1 MCTQSI
7 KMLHL
12 FKYFCLTKH
21 FWHSIIMSAKRKKI
35 PNMMPNNFT
44 LKSQEALQRAHNIA
58 IENGQPALE
67 PIHVLVSLLTQE
79 DGIIPTIVDKITTQE
94 SNLRHELDHI
104 LETLPKSPAPQAGGV
119 GQMYLSQQMAEVL
132 SMAHKKAK
140 EFKDDFISTEHLLLA
155 LLTNKPVESLLAQ
168 YEITEE
174 SVMRALKDIRG
185 AQRVDTA
192 EPEARYQTLQKY
204 GTDLTESAR
213 LSELDPV
220 IGRDTEIRRLMQVL
234 SRRTKNNPVLIGEA
248 GVGKTAIVEGLA
260 QRIAS
265 GDVPEL
271 LKNKSIFMLD
281 VGALVAG
288 TKFRGEFE
296 ERLKAVIK
304 EIESSSGQIILF
316 IDELHT
322 LVGTGTTEGGT
333 MDASNMLKPA
343 LARGKLRAIGATTL
357 KEYQRYIEKDP
368 ALERRFQ
375 PVMVEE
381 PTVEDTIAILR
392 GIKEKYEAHH
402 GVRISDPSLISAAE
416 LSDRYITDRNLPDKA
431 VDLMDEAGSA
441 LRMQI
446 DSMPEELD
454 VLKRDLMRLEIE
466 EKALQ
471 KEDDKE
477 SKTRLKDI
485 EKQIADLREQ
495 TEAFEGKWRN
505 EKEKITLIRE
515 IKSTIDRLKLQA
527 EQEERKG
534 NLEKVAE
541 IRYANLPLEEKK
553 LKSAEEALR
562 KIQKERGLL
571 KEVITEEDIATV
583 VSRWTNIPVSKMLES
598 EMKKLTRM
606 EDDLAKRVVGQ
617 AEAITAVSNALR
629 RSRAGIGEEHR
640 PIGSFIF
647 LGPTGVGKTELA
659 RALAEFMFNDESAMI
674 RLDMSEYMEKH
685 ATSKIIGSPPG
696 YVGYEEGGQLTEL
709 VRRKPYSVL
718 LFDEI
723 EKAHPD
729 TFNLLLQIL
738 DEGHLTDAKG
748 RKVNFKNTIII
759 MTSNIGSDLILNAG
773 ANLGAMGFHEESE
786 VEIGSDKEIRETIMG
801 LLKDHF
807 RPEFLNRVDETIV
820 FHALRPEDMEA
831 IVQIQ
836 LDRVA
841 LRLKTQRHIEL
852 VVSNAA
858 RALIAK
864 LGYDP
869 SYGARPVKRVIQ
881 TQILDPL
888 ALKIVSGE
896 IKEGKQV
903 LVGVK
908 GDEIIITT
916 KSR

>member
-1 MCTQSI
+1 
-7 KMLHL
+7 
-12 FKYFCLTKH
+12 
-21 FWHSIIMSAKRKKI
+21 
-35 PNMMPNNFT
+35 MPNNFT

-94 SNLRHELDHI
+94 SQLRHELDHI

-155 LLTNKPVESLLAQ
+155 LLTNKPVETLLAQ

-213 LSELDPV
+213 LGELDPV

-304 EIESSSGQIILF
+304 EIESSGGQIILF

-375 PVMVEE
+375 PIIVEE
-381 PTVEDTIAILR
+381 PSVEDTIAILR

-477 SKTRLKDI
+477 SKTRLKEI

-495 TEAFEGKWRN
+495 TEAFEGRWRN

-515 IKSTIDRLKLQA
+515 IKSTIDRLRLQA

-553 LKSAEEALR
+553 LKSGEDALR

-606 EDDLAKRVVGQ
+606 EDDLSKRVVGQ
-617 AEAITAVSNALR
+617 SEAIVAVSNALR

-773 ANLGAMGFHEESE
+773 STMRSMGFHEESDE
-786 VEIGSDKEIRETIMG
+786 EIGSEKEMRETIMG

-807 RPEFLNRVDETIV
+807 RPEFLNRIDETIV
-820 FHALRPEDMEA
+820 FHALRPEDMES

-852 VVSNAA
+852 TVSDAA
-858 RALIAK
+858 LQLIAK

-881 TQILDPL
+881 TRILDPL

-896 IKEGKQV
+896 IKEGKHV
-903 LVGVK
+903 LINAK
-908 GDEIIITT
+908 QEEITMTT
-916 KSR
+916 KK

>member
-1 MCTQSI
+1 
-7 KMLHL
+7 
-12 FKYFCLTKH
+12 
-21 FWHSIIMSAKRKKI
+21 
-35 PNMMPNNFT
+35 MMPNNFT

-58 IENGQPALE
+58 VENGQPALE
-67 PIHVLVSLLTQE
+67 PIHLLVSLLIQE
-79 DGIIPTIVDKITTQE
+79 DGIVPTIVDKITTQE
-94 SNLRHELDHI
+94 SNLRHELDRI
-104 LETLPKSPAPQAGGV
+104 FETLPKSPAPQAGGV

-155 LLTNKPVESLLAQ
+155 LLTNKPVEQLLAQ

-185 AQRVDTA
+185 AQRVDSP

-213 LSELDPV
+213 LGELDPI
-220 IGRDTEIRRLMQVL
+220 IGRDAEIRRLMQVL

-248 GVGKTAIVEGLA
+248 GVGKTAVVEGLA
-260 QRIAS
+260 ERIAS

-304 EIESSSGQIILF
+304 EIENSGGQIILF

-322 LVGTGTTEGGT
+322 LVGTGTTDGGT

-375 PVMVEE
+375 PVIVEE
-381 PTVEDTIAILR
+381 PSVEDTIAILR

-485 EKQIADLREQ
+485 EKQIANLREQ

-505 EKEKITLIRE
+505 EKEKITQIRE
-515 IKSTIDRLKLQA
+515 IKSSIDRLRLQA
-527 EQEERKG
+527 DQEERKG

-541 IRYANLPLEEKK
+541 IRYANLPVEERK
-553 LKSAEEALR
+553 LKAAEDALR

-598 EMKKLTRM
+598 EMKKLARM
-606 EDDLAKRVVGQ
+606 EDDISKRVVGQ
-617 AEAITAVSNALR
+617 TEAIIAVSNALR

-685 ATSKIIGSPPG
+685 AVSKIIGSPPG

-738 DEGHLTDAKG
+738 DEGHITDAKG

-759 MTSNIGSDLILNAG
+759 MTSNIGSDLILNSSSTSG
-773 ANLGAMGFHEESE
+773 SMGFDIEHDEEKN
-786 VEIGSDKEIRETIMG
+786 SDNEIRETVMG

-807 RPEFLNRVDETIV
+807 RPEFLNRIDETIV
-820 FHALRPEDMEA
+820 FHALKPEDMEA

-841 LRLKTQRHIEL
+841 LRLKTQRHIDL
-852 VVSNAA
+852 IVSKEA
-858 RALIAK
+858 RQLIAK

-869 SYGARPVKRVIQ
+869 LYGARPVKRVIQ

-896 IKEGKQV
+896 IKEGKSV
-903 LVGVK
+903 IIGSK
-908 GDEIIITT
+908 NNEIVVAH
-916 KSR
+916 KK

>member
-1 MCTQSI
+1 
-7 KMLHL
+7 
-12 FKYFCLTKH
+12 
-21 FWHSIIMSAKRKKI
+21 
-35 PNMMPNNFT
+35 MMPNNFT
-44 LKSQEALQRAHNIA
+44 LKSQEAIQRAHNIA
-58 IENGQPALE
+58 LENGQPALE
-67 PIHVLVSLLTQE
+67 PIHLLVSLLTQQ

-119 GQMYLSQQMAEVL
+119 GQMYLSQQMAETL

-155 LLTNKPVESLLAQ
+155 LLTNKPVENLLAG

-185 AQRVDTA
+185 AQRVDSA
-192 EPEARYQTLQKY
+192 EPEARYQTLEKY
-204 GTDLTESAR
+204 GSDLTEAAR
-213 LSELDPV
+213 LGELDPV

-271 LKNKSIFMLD
+271 LKDKSIFMLD

-304 EIESSSGQIILF
+304 EIESSGGKIILF

-375 PVMVEE
+375 PIIVEE
-381 PTVEDTIAILR
+381 PSVEDTIAILR

-477 SKTRLKDI
+477 SKSRLKEI

-495 TEAFEGKWRN
+495 TEAFEGRWRN

-515 IKSTIDRLKLQA
+515 IKSSIDRLKLQA

-541 IRYANLPLEEKK
+541 IRYANLPVEEKK
-553 LKSAEEALR
+553 LKAAEEALR

-685 ATSKIIGSPPG
+685 STSKIIGSPPG

-773 ANLGAMGFHEESE
+773 SSMSSMGFHEESE
-786 VEIGSDKEIRETIMG
+786 IEVGSDKEIRETIMG

-852 VVSNAA
+852 VVSDTA
-858 RALIAK
+858 RAFIAK

-888 ALKIVSGE
+888 ALKIVSGD

-903 LVGVK
+903 VVGVK
-908 GDEIIITT
+908 QDQIVILT
-916 KSR
+916 KK

>member
-1 MCTQSI
+1 
-7 KMLHL
+7 
-12 FKYFCLTKH
+12 
-21 FWHSIIMSAKRKKI
+21 MSANASDI
-35 PNMMPNNFT
+35 PKQNENILMMPNNFT
-44 LKSQEALQRAHNIA
+44 LKSQEAIQRAHSIA
-58 IENGQPALE
+58 LENGQPALE
-67 PIHVLVSLLTQE
+67 PIHLLVSLLTQQ

-104 LETLPKSPAPQAGGV
+104 LETLPKSPAPQAGGI
-119 GQMYLSQQMAEVL
+119 GQMYLSQQMAETL
-132 SMAHKKAK
+132 SNAHKKAK

-155 LLTNKPVESLLAQ
+155 LLTNKPVETLLAQ

-185 AQRVDTA
+185 AQRVDSA
-192 EPEARYQTLQKY
+192 EPEARYQTLEKY
-204 GTDLTESAR
+204 GSDLTEAAR
-213 LSELDPV
+213 LGELDPV

-271 LKNKSIFMLD
+271 LKDKSIFMLD

-304 EIESSSGQIILF
+304 EIESSGGKIILF

-375 PVMVEE
+375 PIIVEE
-381 PTVEDTIAILR
+381 PSVEDTIAILR

-477 SKTRLKDI
+477 SKSRLKDI

-495 TEAFEGKWRN
+495 TEAFEGRWRN

-515 IKSTIDRLKLQA
+515 IKSSIDRLKLQA

-659 RALAEFMFNDESAMI
+659 RALAEFMFHDESSMI

-685 ATSKIIGSPPG
+685 STSKIIGSPPG

-773 ANLGAMGFHEESE
+773 SSMSSMGFHEESE
-786 VEIGSDKEIRETIMG
+786 VETGSDKEIRETIMG

-807 RPEFLNRVDETIV
+807 RPEFLNRIDETIV
-820 FHALRPEDMEA
+820 FHALRPEDMES

-852 VVSNAA
+852 IVSDAA

-888 ALKIVSGE
+888 ALKIVSGD

-903 LVGVK
+903 VVGVK
-908 GDEIIITT
+908 QDQITIST
-916 KSR
+916 KK

>member
-1 MCTQSI
+1 
-7 KMLHL
+7 
-12 FKYFCLTKH
+12 
-21 FWHSIIMSAKRKKI
+21 MSAKRKKI

-748 RKVNFKNTIII
+748 LKVNFKNTIII

>member
-1 MCTQSI
+1 
-7 KMLHL
+7 
-12 FKYFCLTKH
+12 
-21 FWHSIIMSAKRKKI
+21 MSAKRKKI

-659 RALAEFMFNDESAMI
+659 RALAEFMFNDPNALI
-674 RLDMSEYMEKH
+674 RVDMSEYMEKH

>member
-1 MCTQSI
+1 
-7 KMLHL
+7 ML
-12 FKYFCLTKH
+12 
-21 FWHSIIMSAKRKKI
+21 
-35 PNMMPNNFT
+35 PNNFT
-44 LKSQEALQRAHNIA
+44 NKAQEAIQAAHA
-58 IENGQPALE
+58 KAVEVGQQQLE
-67 PIHVLVSLLTQE
+67 PMHLFWSLVTTEEGVVVSMLRKLNVDMSSLRA
-79 DGIIPTIVDKITTQE
+79 DID
-94 SNLRHELDHI
+94 REL
-104 LETLPKSPAPQAGGV
+104 EMLPRG
-119 GQMYLSQQMAEVL
+119 QQMAGAMGQVFLSESLARSFQRADQAAREV
-132 SMAHKKAK
+132 SDKY
-140 EFKDDFISTEHLLLA
+140 ISTEHLFLGLIA
-155 LLTNKPVESLLAQ
+155 ASK
-168 YEITEE
+168 
-174 SVMRALKDIRG
+174 SVAKILMSQGVSDQAVLGAFKDIRG
-185 AQRVDTA
+185 SAKVDS
-192 EPEARYQTLQKY
+192 PEAESRFEALKKY
-204 GTDLTESAR
+204 GRNLTDLAR
-213 LSELDPV
+213 AEKLDPV
-220 IGRDTEIRRLMQVL
+220 IGRDEEIRRVMQVL
-234 SRRTKNNPVLIGEA
+234 SRRIKNNPVLIGEA

-260 QRIAS
+260 QRIVTR
-265 GDVPEL
+265 DVPETL
-271 LKNKSIFMLD
+271 QNKELISLD
-281 VGALVAG
+281 IGALVAG
-288 TKFRGEFE
+288 TKYRGEFE
-296 ERLKAVIK
+296 DRLKAIIK
-304 EIESSSGQIILF
+304 ELESSDGKHVLF

-322 LVGTGTTEGGT
+322 LVGAGASGEGGG
-333 MDASNMLKPA
+333 MDAANILKPA
-343 LARGKLRAIGATTL
+343 LARGELRAVGATTL
-357 KEYQRYIEKDP
+357 KEYQKYIEKDP

-375 PVMVEE
+375 PVLVEE
-381 PTVEDTIAILR
+381 PSREDTIAILR
-392 GIKEKYEAHH
+392 GIKEKYEIHH
-402 GVRISDPSLISAAE
+402 GVRITDPAIVAAVD
-416 LSDRYITDRNLPDKA
+416 LSQRYITDRFLPDKA
-431 VDLMDEAGSA
+431 VDLIDEAGSG
-441 LRMQI
+441 LRMDI
-446 DSMPEELD
+446 ASMPEELD
-454 VLKRDLMRLEIE
+454 RLKRYVKRLEIE
-466 EKALQ
+466 KAALGMEK
-471 KEDDKE
+471 DKA
-477 SKTRLKDI
+477 SKQRLKDL
-485 EKQIADLREQ
+485 EKDLAETSEAMRELE
-495 TEAFEGKWRN
+495 TRWLN
-505 EKEKITLIRE
+505 EKEQLMHLRDLKKRIDALRAEAE
-515 IKSTIDRLKLQA
+515 I
-527 EQEERKG
+527 EERRG
-534 NLEKVAE
+534 DLQKVAE
-541 IRYANLPLEEKK
+541 IRYGRIPELESELNESAKA
-553 LKSAEEALR
+553 LKEM
-562 KIQKERGLL
+562 QKERGLL
-571 KEVITEEDIATV
+571 KEEVDEEDVARI
-583 VSRWTNIPVSKMLES
+583 VSTWTGVPVSKMLES
-598 EMKKLTRM
+598 EMDKLARM
-606 EDDLAKRVVGQ
+606 EEELGTRVIGQ
-617 AEAITAVSNALR
+617 AEAISAVSNALR
-629 RSRAGIGEEHR
+629 RSRAGIAEENR

-685 ATSKIIGSPPG
+685 AVSKIIGSPPG
-696 YVGYEEGGQLTEL
+696 YVGYEEGGQLTEM